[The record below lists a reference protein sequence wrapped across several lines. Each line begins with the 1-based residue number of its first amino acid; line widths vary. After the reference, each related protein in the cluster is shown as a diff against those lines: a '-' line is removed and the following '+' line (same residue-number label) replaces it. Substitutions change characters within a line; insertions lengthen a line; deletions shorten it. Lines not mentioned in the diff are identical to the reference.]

1 MKNDQNMSLNDN
13 VITAIVTPDKDII
26 PGSNNL
32 NLHILYLVIM
42 KKF

>member
-1 MKNDQNMSLNDN
+1 MSFDENI
-13 VITAIVTPDKDII
+13 ITAIVTPDKDII
-26 PGSNNL
+26 PGSIIL